1 MALDQSTAGTVTTP
15 GRRVMIGRQLDY
27 WLTVYRRTWRASV
40 VSSFVMPMFYVL
52 AMGVLLG
59 SFIDRGSAEL
69 EGAPTYLAFI
79 APGLVAA
86 HAMMT
91 ATGEVT
97 WPVLGAIKWH
107 KSYLGM
113 AATPLSVPDI
123 VAAHLLFVLFRVGT
137 ACGVFLL
144 VLSAFGVFGS
154 VLGVLAAFGV
164 QLLIGMAFATP
175 LYAFSAGLKTPDAF
189 AVVYR
194 VMLMP
199 MFLFSGAFFPITNL
213 PIGLQWIAQLTPL
226 WHGVDLTRMLTI
238 GGIAGVDGSQAVI
251 HLSYLLAL
259 AALGYW
265 LSVRRLTRRLVS

>member
-1 MALDQSTAGTVTTP
+1 MAIDQTAASSVSMP
-15 GRRVMIGRQLDY
+15 GRREMVGRQFDY
-27 WLTVYRRTWRASV
+27 WFTVYRRTWRGSV
-40 VSSFVMPMFYVL
+40 VSSFVMPLFYVL

-59 SFIDRGSAEL
+59 GFIDRGPAEL

-107 KSYLGM
+107 KTYLGM

-123 VAAHLLFVLFRVGT
+123 VAAHLLFVVFRVAT

-144 VLSAFGVFGS
+144 VLSAFGIFGS

-175 LYAFSAGLKTPDAF
+175 CMRSVPACRA
-189 AVVYR
+189 
-194 VMLMP
+194 
-199 MFLFSGAFFPITNL
+199 
-213 PIGLQWIAQLTPL
+213 
-226 WHGVDLTRMLTI
+226 LTR
-238 GGIAGVDGSQAVI
+238 S
-251 HLSYLLAL
+251 S
-259 AALGYW
+259 
-265 LSVRRLTRRLVS
+265 